1 MISFVAMPTAS
12 ASPFPISQASGK
24 DMRASGLRN
33 RLDGARDTTLVA
45 DRINAFL
52 RSQHP
57 YFTAKQVSA
66 KTGISPATVSKWLER
81 NSAPSCMHMGRLY
94 FAYGIDFF
102 AAAFPCPSLERAAL
116 LARQEELEARA
127 AQGRRELDRLRP

>member
-1 MISFVAMPTAS
+1 
-12 ASPFPISQASGK
+12 
-24 DMRASGLRN
+24 MRQSGLQK
-33 RLDGARDTTLVA
+33 RLNGCRDATLVA

-52 RSQHP
+52 RRRHP
-57 YFTAKQVSA
+57 FMTAKQVASD
-66 KTGISPATVSKWLER
+66 TGIAPATVSKWLER

-116 LARQEELEARA
+116 VERQAKLEAEAERIKA
-127 AQGRRELDRLRP
+127 RIAECRR

>member
-1 MISFVAMPTAS
+1 MHAS
-12 ASPFPISQASGK
+12 SEK
-24 DMRASGLRN
+24 DMRTSGLKN
-33 RLDGARDTTLVA
+33 RLDGARDATIVA

-52 RSQHP
+52 RRRHP
-57 YFTAKQVSA
+57 YMTAKQVASD
-66 KTGISPATVSKWLER
+66 TGIAPATISKWLER

-116 LARQEELEARA
+116 VEQQAKLEAEAERIRA
-127 AQGRRELDRLRP
+127 RIAECRP

>member
-1 MISFVAMPTAS
+1 MIRFAS
-12 ASPFPISQASGK
+12 STTSSSPFPMSQASGN
-24 DMRASGLRN
+24 DMRQSGLQK
-33 RLDGARDTTLVA
+33 RLVGARDATIVA

-52 RSQHP
+52 RHQHP
-57 YFTAKQVSA
+57 YFTSKQVSA

-81 NSAPSCMHMGRLY
+81 NSAPSCVHMGRLY

-116 LARQEELEARA
+116 VEQQAKLEAEAKRIKA
-127 AQGRRELDRLRP
+127 RISECRP

>member
-1 MISFVAMPTAS
+1 
-12 ASPFPISQASGK
+12 
-24 DMRASGLRN
+24 MRQSGLAK
-33 RLDGARDTTLVA
+33 RLMGARDATVVA

-52 RSQHP
+52 RKQHP
-57 YFTAKQVSA
+57 YFTAKQVAA
-66 KTGISPATVSKWLER
+66 KTCISPATVSKWLER

-127 AQGRRELDRLRP
+127 VQGRRELDRMRP